1 MIYTRKMNYNELI
14 SLFWGV
20 KEDLRGTYK
29 QKEYGDIILPFVLL
43 RRIGRVLE
51 PTKDKV
57 LKEYEKIKKLD
68 ESFVDAKLNKISGH
82 GFHNRTKHD
91 MNSLLDDPENIHKNL
106 KAYIKGF
113 SENVREIFENFKFED
128 IIKGLDKNELLYP
141 VVQKFESVDV
151 SPEKV
156 DNHMMGTIY
165 EELIRQAQEAGNEE
179 AGEHFTPREVISL
192 LSKLI
197 LLPEKDNLSQEGI
210 IKTVYDP
217 AVGTGGMLSIASE
230 QIREIN
236 PNVQIEGCGQ
246 ELNAQSY
253 AICKSDML
261 IKGLKSENIKFGEK
275 SGSLADKDGFPNQ
288 KFHYMLSNPP
298 YGVDWGKYAEE
309 VKDEA
314 EKGFSGKYGAGLPRK
329 SDGSLLFVM
338 QMISK
343 MKPVDDGGSRIGIV
357 LNGSPLFTGEAGS
370 GESNIRKWIIEND
383 WLEAIIALPASIFY
397 NTGIF
402 TYIWI
407 ITNKKEATRVGKIQL
422 INAISFFE
430 KMKSSLGNKRHE
442 ISKEQISQITKIY
455 QDCKPGEFSK
465 IFENKEFAYT
475 RITVNRP
482 LKRNFQATEE
492 RIERLKQESAFVK
505 IADAKLKPND
515 PKQKDIL
522 AVLKK
527 MPSKLYKDSEEFSD
541 DLKNAFSHADFKLS
555 SPIQKA
561 IEKVLS
567 ERDETAVPAKDSKG
581 NLKADSDL
589 RDYENIPVTQDIDE
603 YFEKEVTKYVPDA
616 WIDETT
622 RDKIG
627 YEIPL
632 TRHFYVY
639 KPLRPLEEIDADLKA
654 NSEEIQALQKKV
666 LG

>member
-1 MIYTRKMNYNELI
+1 MNFKELI
-14 SLFWGV
+14 SLFWGE
-20 KEDLRGTYK
+20 KEILRGPYK
-29 QKEYGDIILPFVLL
+29 QKDYGDIILPFVLL

-51 PTKDKV
+51 PSKDKV

-68 ESFVDAKLNKISGH
+68 ESFIDAKLNKISGH
-82 GFHNRTKHD
+82 GFHNKTKHD
-91 MNSLLDDPENIHKNL
+91 MRSLLDDPDNIHKNL

-113 SENVREIFENFKFED
+113 SDNIQDIFENFNFID
-128 IIKGLDKNELLYP
+128 IIKGLDKHKLLYRT
-141 VVQKFESVDV
+141 VERFESADV

-165 EELIRQAQEAGNEE
+165 EELIRQTQEAGNEE
-179 AGEHFTPREVISL
+179 AGEHFTPREVIGL

-197 LLPEKDNLSQEGI
+197 LLPEKNNLSQEGI
-210 IKTVYDP
+210 IRTVYDP
-217 AVGTGGMLSIASE
+217 AVGTGGMLSIVSE

-236 PNVQIEGCGQ
+236 PAVQIEGYGQ
-246 ELNAQSY
+246 ELNPQSF

-261 IKGLKSENIKFGEK
+261 IKGLKSENIKYGEK
-275 SGSLADKDGFPNQ
+275 SGSLADQDGFPDQ

-298 YGVDWGKYAEE
+298 YGVDWSKYADE
-309 VKDEA
+309 VKAEA
-314 EKGFSGKYGAGLPRK
+314 EKGSSGKYPLGPQDGLPRK

-343 MKPVDDGGSRIGIV
+343 MKSADDGGSRIGIV

-383 WLEAIIALPASIFY
+383 WLEAIIALPDNIFY

-407 ITNKKEATRVGKIQL
+407 ITNKKEAKRVGKIQL

-430 KMKSSLGNKRHE
+430 NMKTSLGNKRHF
-442 ISKEQISQITKIY
+442 ISAEQISQITKIY
-455 QDCKPGEFSK
+455 QDFKPGEFSK
-465 IFENKEFAYT
+465 IFENKDFAYT
-475 RITVNRP
+475 RITVDRP

-492 RIERLKQESAFVK
+492 RIERLKQERAFVK

-527 MPSKLYKDSEEFSD
+527 MPSKLYKDSEEFSN
-541 DLKNAFSHADFKLS
+541 DLKDSFSHANFKLS
-555 SPIQKA
+555 SSLQKA
-561 IEKVLS
+561 IEKALS
-567 ERDETAVPAKDSKG
+567 EKDETADPAKDSKG
-581 NLKADSDL
+581 NLKADSNL

-616 WIDETT
+616 WIDDTT

-666 LG
+666 LE

>member
-1 MIYTRKMNYNELI
+1 MNYNELI
-14 SLFWGV
+14 SLFWGE
-20 KEDLRGTYK
+20 KEILRGPYK
-29 QKEYGDIILPFVLL
+29 QKDYGDVILPFVLL

-68 ESFVDAKLNKISGH
+68 ESFIDAKLNKISGH
-82 GFHNRTKHD
+82 GFHNKTKHD
-91 MNSLLDDPENIHKNL
+91 MRSLLDDPDNIHKNL
-106 KAYIKGF
+106 KQYIGGF
-113 SENVREIFENFKFED
+113 SDNIQDIFENFNFID
-128 IIKGLDKNELLYP
+128 IINQLHKHKLLYRT
-141 VVQKFESVDV
+141 VERFESADV

-165 EELIRQAQEAGNEE
+165 EELIRQTQEAGNED
-179 AGEHFTPREVISL
+179 AGEHFTPREVIGL

-197 LLPEKDNLSQEGI
+197 LLPEKNNLSQEGI
-210 IKTVYDP
+210 IRTVYDP
-217 AVGTGGMLSIASE
+217 AVGTGGMLSIVSE

-236 PNVQIEGCGQ
+236 PAVQIEGYGQ
-246 ELNAQSY
+246 ELNPQSF

-261 IKGLKSENIKFGEK
+261 IKGLKSENIKYGEK
-275 SGSLADKDGFPNQ
+275 SGSLADQDGFPDQ

-298 YGVDWGKYAEE
+298 YGVDWGKYADE
-309 VKDEA
+309 VKAEA
-314 EKGFSGKYGAGLPRK
+314 EKGSSGKYPLGPQDGLPRK

-343 MKPVDDGGSRIGIV
+343 MKSADDGGSRIGIV

-383 WLEAIIALPASIFY
+383 WLEAIIALPDNIFY

-407 ITNKKEATRVGKIQL
+407 ITNKKEAKRVGKIQL

-430 KMKSSLGNKRHE
+430 NMKTSLGNKRHF
-442 ISKEQISQITKIY
+442 ISAEQISQITKIY
-455 QDCKPGEFSK
+455 QDFKPSEFSK
-465 IFENKEFAYT
+465 IFENKDFAYA
-475 RITVNRP
+475 RITVDRP

-505 IADAKLKPND
+505 IADAKLKSND

-527 MPSKLYKDSEEFSD
+527 MPSKLYKDSEEFSN
-541 DLKNAFSHADFKLS
+541 DLKDAFSHANFKLS
-555 SPIQKA
+555 SSLQKA
-561 IEKVLS
+561 IEKSLS

-581 NLKADSDL
+581 NLKANSDL

-616 WIDETT
+616 WIVPET

>member
-1 MIYTRKMNYNELI
+1 MNYNELI
-14 SLFWGV
+14 SLFWGE
-20 KEDLRGTYK
+20 KEILRGPYK
-29 QKEYGDIILPFVLL
+29 QKDYGDIILPFVLL

-82 GFHNRTKHD
+82 GFHNKTKHD
-91 MNSLLDDPENIHKNL
+91 MRSLLDDPDNIHKNL
-106 KAYIKGF
+106 TQYIKGF
-113 SENVREIFENFKFED
+113 SDNIKDIFENFNFID
-128 IIKGLDKNELLYP
+128 IIKELDKHKLLQP
-141 VVQKFESVDV
+141 TVERFESADV
-151 SPEKV
+151 SPENV

-165 EELIRQAQEAGNEE
+165 EELIRQTQEAGNEE
-179 AGEHFTPREVISL
+179 AGEHFTPREVIGL

-197 LLPEKDNLSQEGI
+197 LLPEKKNLSQEGI
-210 IKTVYDP
+210 IRTVYDP
-217 AVGTGGMLSIASE
+217 AVGTGGMLSIVSE
-230 QIREIN
+230 QIRGIN
-236 PNVQIEGCGQ
+236 PNVQIEGYGQ
-246 ELNAQSY
+246 ELNPQSF

-261 IKGLKSENIKFGEK
+261 IKGLKSENIKYGEK
-275 SGSLADKDGFPNQ
+275 SGSLADQDGFPDQ

-298 YGVDWGKYAEE
+298 YGVDWSKYADE
-309 VKDEA
+309 VKAEA
-314 EKGFSGKYGAGLPRK
+314 EKGSSGKYPLGPQDGLPRK

-343 MKPVDDGGSRIGIV
+343 MKSADDGGSRIGIV

-383 WLEAIIALPASIFY
+383 WLEAIIALPDNIFY

-407 ITNKKEATRVGKIQL
+407 ITNKKEAKRVGKIQL

-430 KMKSSLGNKRHE
+430 NMKTSLGNKRHF
-442 ISKEQISQITKIY
+442 ISAEQISQITKIY
-455 QDCKPGEFSK
+455 QDFKPGESSK
-465 IFENKEFAYT
+465 IFENKDFAYA
-475 RITVNRP
+475 RITVDRP

-522 AVLKK
+522 DVLKK
-527 MPSKLYKDSEEFSD
+527 MPSKLYKDSEEFSN
-541 DLKNAFSHADFKLS
+541 DLKDAFSHANFKLS
-555 SPIQKA
+555 SSLQKA
-561 IEKVLS
+561 IEKSLS

-616 WIDETT
+616 WIVPET

-639 KPLRPLEEIDADLKA
+639 KPLRPLEEIDTDLKA

-666 LG
+666 LE

>member
-1 MIYTRKMNYNELI
+1 MNHNELI
-14 SLFWGV
+14 TFFWAE
-20 KEDLRGTYK
+20 KDILRGTYK
-29 QKEYGDIILPFVLL
+29 QKDWGKVILPFVML
-43 RRIGRVLE
+43 RRIGQVLE
-51 PTKDKV
+51 PTKDEV

-68 ESFVDAKLNKISGH
+68 PSFVNAKLNKISGH
-82 GFHNRTKHD
+82 GFHNKTKHD
-91 MNSLLDDPENIHKNL
+91 MRSLLDDPDNIHKNL

-113 SENVREIFENFKFED
+113 SDNIQDIFENFNFID
-128 IIKGLDKNELLYP
+128 IIKGLDKHKLLYRT
-141 VVQKFESVDV
+141 VERFESADV

-165 EELIRQAQEAGNEE
+165 EELIRQTQEAGNEE
-179 AGEHFTPREVISL
+179 AGEHFTPREVIGL

-197 LLPEKDNLSQEGI
+197 LLPEKNNLSQEGI
-210 IKTVYDP
+210 IRTVYDP
-217 AVGTGGMLSIASE
+217 AVGTGGMLSIVSE

-236 PNVQIEGCGQ
+236 PDVQIEGYGQ
-246 ELNAQSY
+246 ELNPQSF

-261 IKGLKSENIKFGEK
+261 IKGLKSENIKYGEK
-275 SGSLADKDGFPNQ
+275 SGSLADQDGFPDQ

-298 YGVDWGKYAEE
+298 YGVDWSKYADE
-309 VKDEA
+309 VKAEA
-314 EKGFSGKYGAGLPRK
+314 EKGSSGKYPLGPQDGLPRK

-343 MKPVDDGGSRIGIV
+343 MKSADDGGSRIGIV

-383 WLEAIIALPASIFY
+383 WLEAIIALPDNIFY

-407 ITNKKEATRVGKIQL
+407 ITNKKEAKRVGKIQL

-430 KMKSSLGNKRHE
+430 NMKTSLGNKRHF
-442 ISKEQISQITKIY
+442 ISAEQISQITKIY
-455 QDCKPGEFSK
+455 QDFKPGEFSK
-465 IFENKEFAYT
+465 IFENKDFAYT
-475 RITVNRP
+475 RITVDRP

-505 IADAKLKPND
+505 IADAKLKPKE
-515 PKQKDIL
+515 PKQEDVK

-527 MPSKLYKDSEEFSD
+527 MPSKLYKDSEEFSN
-541 DLKNAFSHADFKLS
+541 DLKDAFSHADFKLS
-555 SPIQKA
+555 SSLQKA
-561 IEKVLS
+561 IEKSLS

-616 WIDETT
+616 WIVPET

-654 NSEEIQALQKKV
+654 NAEEIQALQKKV
-666 LG
+666 LE

>member
-1 MIYTRKMNYNELI
+1 MNFNELI
-14 SLFWGV
+14 SLFWGE
-20 KEDLRGTYK
+20 KDILRGPYK

-51 PTKDKV
+51 PSKDKV

-82 GFHNRTKHD
+82 GFHNKTKHD
-91 MNSLLDDPENIHKNL
+91 MRSLLDDPDNIHKNL

-113 SENVREIFENFKFED
+113 SDNIQDIFENFNFID
-128 IIKGLDKNELLYP
+128 IIKGLDKHKLLYRT
-141 VVQKFESVDV
+141 VERFESADV

-165 EELIRQAQEAGNEE
+165 EELIRQTQEAGNEE
-179 AGEHFTPREVISL
+179 AGEHFTPREVIGL

-197 LLPEKDNLSQEGI
+197 LLPEKNNLSQEGI
-210 IKTVYDP
+210 IRTVYDP
-217 AVGTGGMLSIASE
+217 AVGTGGMLSIVSE

-236 PNVQIEGCGQ
+236 PDVQIEGYGQ
-246 ELNAQSY
+246 ELNPQSF

-261 IKGLKSENIKFGEK
+261 IKGLKSENIKYGEK
-275 SGSLADKDGFPNQ
+275 SGSLADQDGFPDQ

-298 YGVDWGKYAEE
+298 YGVDWSKYADE
-309 VKDEA
+309 VKAEA
-314 EKGFSGKYGAGLPRK
+314 EKGSSGKYPLGPQDGLPRK

-343 MKPVDDGGSRIGIV
+343 MKSADDGGSRIGIV
-357 LNGSPLFTGEAGS
+357 LNGSPLFTGEAES

-383 WLEAIIALPASIFY
+383 WLEAIIALPDNIFY

-407 ITNKKEATRVGKIQL
+407 ITNKKEAKRVGKIQL

-430 KMKSSLGNKRHE
+430 NMKTSLGNKRHF
-442 ISKEQISQITKIY
+442 ISAEQISQITKIY
-455 QDCKPGEFSK
+455 QDFKPGEFSK
-465 IFENKEFAYT
+465 IFENKDFAYT
-475 RITVNRP
+475 RITVDRP

-492 RIERLKQESAFVK
+492 RINRLEQESAFVK
-505 IADAKLKPND
+505 IADAKLKPKE
-515 PKQKDIL
+515 PKQEDVK

-527 MPSKLYKDSEEFSD
+527 MPSKLYKDSEEFSN
-541 DLKNAFSHADFKLS
+541 DLKDAFSHANFKLS
-555 SPIQKA
+555 SSLQKA
-561 IEKVLS
+561 IEKSLS

-616 WIDETT
+616 WIVPET

-654 NSEEIQALQKKV
+654 NSEDIQALQKKV

>member
-1 MIYTRKMNYNELI
+1 MNYNELI
-14 SLFWGV
+14 SLFWGE
-20 KEDLRGTYK
+20 KEILRGPYK

-51 PTKDKV
+51 PSKDKV

-82 GFHNRTKHD
+82 GFHNKTKHD
-91 MNSLLDDPENIHKNL
+91 MRSLLDDPDNIHKNL
-106 KAYIKGF
+106 KAYIRGF
-113 SENVREIFENFKFED
+113 SDNIQDIFENFNFID
-128 IIKGLDKNELLYP
+128 IIKDLDKHKLLQP
-141 VVQKFESVDV
+141 TVERFESADV

-165 EELIRQAQEAGNEE
+165 EELIRQSQEAGNEE
-179 AGEHFTPREVISL
+179 AGEHFTPREVIGL

-197 LLPEKDNLSQEGI
+197 LLPEKNNLSQEGI
-210 IKTVYDP
+210 IRTVYDP

-236 PNVQIEGCGQ
+236 PNVQIEGYGQ

-261 IKGLKSENIKFGEK
+261 IKGLKSENIKYGEK
-275 SGSLADKDGFPNQ
+275 SGSLADQDGFPDQ

-298 YGVDWGKYAEE
+298 YGVDWSKYADE
-309 VKDEA
+309 VKAEA
-314 EKGFSGKYGAGLPRK
+314 EKGSSGKYPLGPQDGLPRK

-343 MKPVDDGGSRIGIV
+343 MKSADDGGSRIGIV
-357 LNGSPLFTGEAGS
+357 LNGSPLFTGEAGG

-383 WLEAIIALPASIFY
+383 WLEAIIALPDNIFY

-407 ITNKKEATRVGKIQL
+407 ITNKKEAKRVGKIQL

-430 KMKSSLGNKRHE
+430 NMKTSLGNKRHF
-442 ISKEQISQITKIY
+442 ISAEQITQITKIY
-455 QDCKPGEFSK
+455 QDFKPGEFSK
-465 IFENKEFAYT
+465 IFENKDFAYT
-475 RITVNRP
+475 RITVDRP

-527 MPSKLYKDSEEFSD
+527 MPSKLYKDSEEFSN
-541 DLKNAFSHADFKLS
+541 DLKDAFSHANFKLS
-555 SPIQKA
+555 SSLQKA
-561 IEKVLS
+561 IEKSLS

-616 WIDETT
+616 WIVPET

-639 KPLRPLEEIDADLKA
+639 KPLRPLEEIDTDLKA

-666 LG
+666 LE

>member
-1 MIYTRKMNYNELI
+1 
-14 SLFWGV
+14 
-20 KEDLRGTYK
+20 
-29 QKEYGDIILPFVLL
+29 
-43 RRIGRVLE
+43 
-51 PTKDKV
+51 
-57 LKEYEKIKKLD
+57 
-68 ESFVDAKLNKISGH
+68 
-82 GFHNRTKHD
+82 
-91 MNSLLDDPENIHKNL
+91 
-106 KAYIKGF
+106 
-113 SENVREIFENFKFED
+113 
-128 IIKGLDKNELLYP
+128 
-141 VVQKFESVDV
+141 
-151 SPEKV
+151 
-156 DNHMMGTIY
+156 
-165 EELIRQAQEAGNEE
+165 
-179 AGEHFTPREVISL
+179 
-192 LSKLI
+192 
-197 LLPEKDNLSQEGI
+197 
-210 IKTVYDP
+210 
-217 AVGTGGMLSIASE
+217 
-230 QIREIN
+230 
-236 PNVQIEGCGQ
+236 
-246 ELNAQSY
+246 
-253 AICKSDML
+253 
-261 IKGLKSENIKFGEK
+261 
-275 SGSLADKDGFPNQ
+275 
-288 KFHYMLSNPP
+288 MLSNPP

-309 VKDEA
+309 IKAEA
-314 EKGFSGKYGAGLPRK
+314 DKGFSGKYGAGLPRK

-343 MKPVDDGGSRIGIV
+343 MKSADDGGSRIGIV

-383 WLEAIIALPASIFY
+383 WLEAIIALPDNIFY

-407 ITNKKEATRVGKIQL
+407 ITNKKEAKRVEKIQL

-430 KMKSSLGNKRHE
+430 KMKTSLGNKRHF
-442 ISKEQISQITKIY
+442 ISADQITQITKIY
-455 QDCKPGEFSK
+455 QDFKPGEFSK
-465 IFENKEFAYT
+465 IFENKDFAYA
-475 RITVNRP
+475 RITVDRP

-527 MPSKLYKDSEEFSD
+527 MPSKLYKDSEEFSN
-541 DLKNAFSHADFKLS
+541 DLKDAFSHANFKLS
-555 SPIQKA
+555 SSLQKA
-561 IEKVLS
+561 IEKSLS

-616 WIDETT
+616 WIVPET

-639 KPLRPLEEIDADLKA
+639 KPLRPLEEIDVDLKA

-666 LG
+666 LE

>member
-1 MIYTRKMNYNELI
+1 MNINELV
-14 SLFWGV
+14 SLFWGE
-20 KEDLRGTYK
+20 KEILRGPYK
-29 QKEYGDIILPFVLL
+29 QKDYGDIILPFVLL

-51 PTKDKV
+51 PSKDKV

-68 ESFVDAKLNKISGH
+68 ESFVDAKLNKISGY
-82 GFHNRTKHD
+82 GFHNKTKHD
-91 MNSLLDDPENIHKNL
+91 MRSLLDDPDNIHRNL
-106 KAYIKGF
+106 KQYIGGF
-113 SENVREIFENFKFED
+113 SDNIQDIFENFNFID
-128 IIKGLDKNELLYP
+128 IIKGLDKHKLLYRT
-141 VVQKFESVDV
+141 VERFESADV

-165 EELIRQAQEAGNEE
+165 EELIRQTQEAGNEE
-179 AGEHFTPREVISL
+179 AGEHFTPREVIGL

-197 LLPEKDNLSQEGI
+197 LLPEKNNLSQEGI
-210 IKTVYDP
+210 IRTVYDP

-236 PNVQIEGCGQ
+236 PNVQIEGYGQ

-261 IKGLKSENIKFGEK
+261 IKGLKSDNIKFGEK
-275 SGSLADKDGFPNQ
+275 SGSLADQDGFPDQ

-357 LNGSPLFTGEAGS
+357 LNGSPLFTGAAES
-370 GESNIRKWIIEND
+370 GESDIRKWIIGND
-383 WLEAIIALPASIFY
+383 YLEAIIALPNSLFY
-397 NTGIF
+397 NTSIS

-407 ITNKKEATRVGKIQL
+407 VTNRKEKQRAGKVQL
-422 INAISFFE
+422 INAVSFFE
-430 KMKSSLGNKRHE
+430 NMKTPLGNKRHK
-442 ISKEQISQITKIY
+442 ILKDQISEIIKIY
-455 QDCKPGEFSK
+455 QDFKPNDFCK
-465 IFENKEFAYT
+465 IFENKDFAYT
-475 RITVNRP
+475 RITVDRP

-505 IADAKLKPND
+505 IADAKLKPKE
-515 PKQKDIL
+515 PKQEDVK

-527 MPSKLYKDSEEFSD
+527 MPSKLYKDSEEFSN
-541 DLKNAFSHADFKLS
+541 DLKDAFSHADFKLS
-555 SPIQKA
+555 SSLQKA
-561 IEKVLS
+561 IEKSLS

-616 WIDETT
+616 WIVPET

-639 KPLRPLEEIDADLKA
+639 KPLRPLEEIDTDLKA
-654 NSEEIQALQKKV
+654 NAEEIQALQKNV

>member
-1 MIYTRKMNYNELI
+1 MNYNELV
-14 SLFWGV
+14 SLFWGE
-20 KEDLRGTYK
+20 KEILRGPYK
-29 QKEYGDIILPFVLL
+29 QKDYGDIILPFVLL

-51 PTKDKV
+51 PSKDKV

-82 GFHNRTKHD
+82 GFHNKTKHD
-91 MNSLLDDPENIHKNL
+91 MRSLLDDPDNIHKNL
-106 KAYIKGF
+106 KQYIRGF
-113 SENVREIFENFKFED
+113 SDNIQDIFENFNFID
-128 IIKGLDKNELLYP
+128 IIKDLDKHKLLQP
-141 VVQKFESVDV
+141 TVERFESADV
-151 SPEKV
+151 SPEEV

-165 EELIRQAQEAGNEE
+165 EELIRQSQEAGNEE
-179 AGEHFTPREVISL
+179 AGEHFTPREVIGL

-197 LLPEKDNLSQEGI
+197 LLPEKNNLSQEGI
-210 IKTVYDP
+210 IRTVYDP
-217 AVGTGGMLSIASE
+217 AVGTGGMLSIVSE

-236 PNVQIEGCGQ
+236 PAVQIEGYGQ
-246 ELNAQSY
+246 ELNPQSF

-261 IKGLKSENIKFGEK
+261 IKGLKSENIKYGEK
-275 SGSLADKDGFPNQ
+275 SGSLADQDGFPDQ

-298 YGVDWGKYAEE
+298 YGVDWGKYADE
-309 VKDEA
+309 VKAEA
-314 EKGFSGKYGAGLPRK
+314 EKGSSGKYPLGPQDGLPRK

-343 MKPVDDGGSRIGIV
+343 MKSADDGGSRIGIV

-383 WLEAIIALPASIFY
+383 WLEAIIALPDNIFY

-407 ITNKKEATRVGKIQL
+407 ITNKKEAKRVGKIQL

-430 KMKSSLGNKRHE
+430 KMKTSLGNKRNE

-455 QDCKPGEFSK
+455 QDFKPGEFSK
-465 IFENKEFAYT
+465 IFENKDFAYT
-475 RITVNRP
+475 RITVDRP

-527 MPSKLYKDSEEFSD
+527 MPSKLYKDSEEFSN
-541 DLKNAFSHADFKLS
+541 DLKDAFSHANFKLS
-555 SPIQKA
+555 SSLQKA
-561 IEKVLS
+561 IEKALS

-616 WIDETT
+616 WIVPET

>member
-1 MIYTRKMNYNELI
+1 MNINELI
-14 SLFWGV
+14 SLFWGE
-20 KEDLRGTYK
+20 KEILRGPYK

-51 PTKDKV
+51 PSKDKV

-82 GFHNRTKHD
+82 GFHNKTKHD
-91 MNSLLDDPENIHKNL
+91 MRSLLDDPDNIHKNL
-106 KAYIKGF
+106 TQYIKGF
-113 SENVREIFENFKFED
+113 SDNIKDIFENFNFID
-128 IIKGLDKNELLYP
+128 IIKDLDKHKLLQP
-141 VVQKFESVDV
+141 TVERFESADV

-165 EELIRQAQEAGNEE
+165 EELIRQTQEAGNEE
-179 AGEHFTPREVISL
+179 AGEHFTPREVIGL

-197 LLPEKDNLSQEGI
+197 LLPEKNNLSQEGI
-210 IKTVYDP
+210 IRTVYDP
-217 AVGTGGMLSIASE
+217 AVGTGGMLSIVSE
-230 QIREIN
+230 QIRKIN
-236 PNVQIEGCGQ
+236 PDVQIEGYGQ
-246 ELNAQSY
+246 ELNPQSF

-261 IKGLKSENIKFGEK
+261 IKGLKSENIKYGEK
-275 SGSLADKDGFPNQ
+275 SGSLADQDGFPDQ

-298 YGVDWGKYAEE
+298 YGVDWSKYADE
-309 VKDEA
+309 VKAEA
-314 EKGFSGKYGAGLPRK
+314 EKGSSGKYPLGPQDGLPRK

-343 MKPVDDGGSRIGIV
+343 MKSADDGGSRIGIV
-357 LNGSPLFTGEAGS
+357 LNGSPLFTGEAES

-383 WLEAIIALPASIFY
+383 WLEAIIALPDNIFY

-407 ITNKKEATRVGKIQL
+407 ITNKKEAKRVGKIQL

-430 KMKSSLGNKRHE
+430 KMKTSLGNKRHE

-455 QDCKPGEFSK
+455 QDFKPGEFSK
-465 IFENKEFAYT
+465 IFENKDFAYA
-475 RITVNRP
+475 RITVDRP

-527 MPSKLYKDSEEFSD
+527 MPSKLYKDSEEFSN
-541 DLKNAFSHADFKLS
+541 DLKDAFSHANFKLS
-555 SPIQKA
+555 SSLQKA
-561 IEKVLS
+561 IEKSLS

-616 WIDETT
+616 WIVPET

-639 KPLRPLEEIDADLKA
+639 KPLRPLEEIDTDLKA
-654 NSEEIQALQKKV
+654 NSEEIQVLQKKV
-666 LG
+666 LE

>member
-1 MIYTRKMNYNELI
+1 MNINELI
-14 SLFWGV
+14 SLFWGE
-20 KEDLRGTYK
+20 KEILRGPYK

-51 PTKDKV
+51 PSKDKV

-82 GFHNRTKHD
+82 GFHNKTKHD
-91 MNSLLDDPENIHKNL
+91 MNSLLDDPDNIHKNL

-113 SENVREIFENFKFED
+113 SDNIQDIFENFNFID
-128 IIKGLDKNELLYP
+128 IIKGLDKHKLLYRT
-141 VVQKFESVDV
+141 VERFESADV

-165 EELIRQAQEAGNEE
+165 QELIRQTQEAGNEE
-179 AGEHFTPREVISL
+179 AGEHFTPREVIGL

-197 LLPEKDNLSQEGI
+197 LLPEKNNLSQEGI
-210 IKTVYDP
+210 IRTVYDP
-217 AVGTGGMLSIASE
+217 AVGTGGMLSIVSE

-236 PNVQIEGCGQ
+236 PDVQIEGCGQ
-246 ELNAQSY
+246 ELNPQSF

-261 IKGLKSENIKFGEK
+261 IKGLKSENIKYGEK
-275 SGSLADKDGFPNQ
+275 SGSLADQDGFPDQ

-298 YGVDWGKYAEE
+298 YGVDWSKYADE
-309 VKDEA
+309 VKAEA
-314 EKGFSGKYGAGLPRK
+314 EKGSSGKYPLGPQDGLPRK

-343 MKPVDDGGSRIGIV
+343 MKSVDDGGSRIGIV

-383 WLEAIIALPASIFY
+383 WLEAIIALPDNIFY

-407 ITNKKEATRVGKIQL
+407 ITNKKEAKRVGKIQL

-430 KMKSSLGNKRHE
+430 NMKTSLGNKRHF
-442 ISKEQISQITKIY
+442 ISAEQISQITKIY
-455 QDCKPGEFSK
+455 QDFKPGEFSK
-465 IFENKEFAYT
+465 IFENKDFAYT
-475 RITVNRP
+475 RITVDRP

-522 AVLKK
+522 DVLKK
-527 MPSKLYKDSEEFSD
+527 MPSKLYKDSEEFSN
-541 DLKNAFSHADFKLS
+541 DLKDAFSHANFKLS
-555 SPIQKA
+555 SSLQKA
-561 IEKVLS
+561 IEKSLS

-589 RDYENIPVTQDIDE
+589 RDYENIPVKQDIDE
-603 YFEKEVTKYVPDA
+603 YFEKEVTKYVPDT

-639 KPLRPLEEIDADLKA
+639 KPLRPLEEIDTDLKA

-666 LG
+666 LE